1 MEWTKNEELKV
12 GTEEST
18 GTMVGW
24 VEREES
30 FDAYL

>member
-1 MEWTKNEELKV
+1 MGWMKNAELKV

-18 GTMVGW
+18 RTMVGW